1 MTYLRSYPKPLSRP
15 NVRRR
20 DAPPSFPFFNVPFHA
35 FPPFH
40 SSRNFSRA
48 GAIVAALS
56 VAWLFSACDRTPAV
70 TTPAPSTAAATTSGA
85 TTTAASR
92 DTKTAPIPASATT
105 PAPGSATPA
114 STTAPAAG
122 TAPASASARQS
133 DKDRARQNAIEKVPV
148 ETATVVRGPI
158 SSFLSFNT
166 TLETEAAVDIYPQ
179 TTGQVE
185 TLFAE
190 EGRIVKAGDPLL
202 KIEDSELRIDAE
214 ESRVNFE
221 QLERNF
227 GRSQDLFD
235 RKLVNKQDHETQKF
249 QFDQAR
255 LRFERATL
263 RHSYTTVRAPF
274 AGVIVSREIQVG
286 ARVAAGTKVFSMV
299 KLDEIVARVFVP
311 GRYLAIVAADQPAVV
326 TSEFLPDRSF
336 KGWVK
341 RISPVIDPK
350 SGTFKVTVGV
360 RGDKPTELPP
370 GLFVGVRVVT
380 DTRPSAV
387 LVPKRAVVYEGG
399 ERYVFTVTND
409 LATKRKLVAGFEDPQ
424 NIEAVSGLEPGTEVI
439 VVGHSGLKDGASV
452 RSVNVLAP
460 IPQAPEDASPPRLA
474 SPPPTPAASTPA
486 PAGKS

>member
-1 MTYLRSYPKPLSRP
+1 MPFPALRSPLLRP
-15 NVRRR
+15 P
-20 DAPPSFPFFNVPFHA
+20 AHLLGSLA
-35 FPPFH
+35 
-40 SSRNFSRA
+40 
-48 GAIVAALS
+48 AALC
-56 VAWLFSACDRTPAV
+56 ATLLLAGCDRTPPTAAGKPKAAAAP
-70 TTPAPSTAAATTSGA
+70 TAKAAPAGTPPAAAPTPAA
-85 TTTAASR
+85 TAAS
-92 DTKTAPIPASATT
+92 
-105 PAPGSATPA
+105 
-114 STTAPAAG
+114 AA
-122 TAPASASARQS
+122 ARQAE
-133 DKDRARQNAIEKVPV
+133 KDRARQNAIEKVPV
-148 ETATVVRGPI
+148 ETAPVVRGPI
-158 SSFLSFNT
+158 SSFLAFNT
-166 TLETEAAVDIYPQ
+166 TLETEASVDLYPQ

-202 KIEDSELRIDAE
+202 KIEDTELRLDAD

-221 QLERNF
+221 QLQRNF
-227 GRSQDLFD
+227 DRTDDLYR

-249 QFDQAR
+249 QLDQAR

-263 RHSYTTVRAPF
+263 RHSYATVRAPF
-274 AGVIVSREIQVG
+274 DGVIVSRDIQVG
-286 ARVAAGTKVFSMV
+286 ARVAAGTKVFSLV

-311 GRYLAIVAADQPAVV
+311 GRYLAIVAVDQPAVV

-360 RGDKPTELPP
+360 RGEKPAELPP

-387 LVPKRAVVYEGG
+387 LIPKRAVVYEGG
-399 ERYVFTVTND
+399 ERYVFTVAND

-424 NIEAVSGLEPGTEVI
+424 NIEAVSGIEPGAEVI

-452 RSVNVLAP
+452 RAVNALGS
-460 IPQAPEDASPPRLA
+460 IPQASDDAPAVKPVPL
-474 SPPPTPAASTPA
+474 PPTAPAPATTPA
-486 PAGKS
+486 PAGKL

>member
-1 MTYLRSYPKPLSRP
+1 VPLTANRRLPSRFPLRRTGSL
-15 NVRRR
+15 
-20 DAPPSFPFFNVPFHA
+20 
-35 FPPFH
+35 
-40 SSRNFSRA
+40 
-48 GAIVAALS
+48 VAALGI
-56 VAWLFSACDRTPAV
+56 ALLHLGCDRTPPAPAPKAATAPAPV
-70 TTPAPSTAAATTSGA
+70 ATTPPPGAAQATAAPAAPAATTAAATA
-85 TTTAASR
+85 
-92 DTKTAPIPASATT
+92 
-105 PAPGSATPA
+105 
-114 STTAPAAG
+114 
-122 TAPASASARQS
+122 ARQS
-133 DKDRARQNAIEKVPV
+133 EKDRARQNAIEKVPV
-148 ETATVVRGPI
+148 ETAVVVRGPI

-202 KIEDSELRIDAE
+202 KIEDSELRLDAE

-221 QLERNF
+221 QLQRNF
-227 GRSQDLFD
+227 GRSDDLFN

-255 LRFERATL
+255 LRYERATL
-263 RHSYTTVRAPF
+263 RHAYAIVRAPF
-274 AGVIVSREIQVG
+274 DGVIVSRETQIG
-286 ARVAAGTKVFSMV
+286 ARVAASTKVFSLV
-299 KLDEIVARVFVP
+299 KLDDIVARVFVP

-326 TSEFLPDRSF
+326 TSEFLPEKSF

-370 GLFVGVRVVT
+370 GLFVGVRVIT
-380 DTRPSAV
+380 ATRESAV
-387 LVPKRAVVYEGG
+387 LIPKRAVVYEGG

-409 LATKRKLVAGFEDPQ
+409 LTSKRKLVAGFEDPQ
-424 NIEAVSGLEPGTEVI
+424 NIEAVSGIEPGTEVI

-452 RSVNVLAP
+452 RAVNALAP
-460 IPQAPEDASPPRLA
+460 IPQAPEDSAAKSPTR
-474 SPPPTPAASTPA
+474 PPVATSTPV
-486 PAGKS
+486 PPGKL